1 MCILCG
7 CDYLEP
13 LKGVGAKTAYKLI
26 KDNGSLEAALEE
38 IREKD
43 RKSKKEKQTVPDDW
57 PWREAQELF
66 RHPDV
71 TPSSEVNF
79 TWESPDVDGLVE
91 FLVTEKG
98 FNEDRVRKQADKLKI
113 ALKAKQQGR
122 LDGFFTVTPKA
133 STSSPDKKR
142 KVCVSHLSNTIICR
156 R

>member
-26 KDNGSLEAALEE
+26 KDHGSLEAALEE

-43 RKSKKEKQTVPDDW
+43 SKSKKEKQTIPEDW
-57 PWREAQELF
+57 PWQEAQQLF
-66 RHPDV
+66 KHPDV
-71 TPSSEVNF
+71 TPCSEVNF
-79 TWESPDVDGLVE
+79 TWESPDVEGLVD
-91 FLVTEKG
+91 FLVKDKG

-142 KVCVSHLSNTIICR
+142 KVPFSYCC
-156 R
+156 